1 MLSQNVLRVTIPPYK
16 VSNPT
21 NGGGH
26 QIGGGGGVTRG
37 RGAQYQMSPHLFDHL
52 NHEAQVLHC
61 VRPTLCLAM
70 GINPG
75 GYKDDTTF

>member
-1 MLSQNVLRVTIPPYK
+1 MVLSQNVLIVIIPPYK
-16 VSNPT
+16 VSNST

-26 QIGGGGGVTRG
+26 QIGGGGGCDKG
-37 RGAQYQMSPHLFDHL
+37 RGATISNVPPPHLFDHL

-75 GYKDDTTF
+75 G